1 MHDSLLRLQRSGA
14 RRDLTCRAYQ
24 MRASTADTTAR
35 TVEAILATE
44 APVTVFDMR
53 SWSLVREI
61 LVIQGR
67 TFPAQVPLL
76 DTHQRDSVEQQL
88 GSTRSIRVE
97 GADLVGVRHF
107 SSVQESADAF
117 TKVAEGHLTD
127 GSIGYTVT
135 AYRDLKP
142 GETLDLNGRTFR
154 NDGQDALRI
163 SYEWALMEDSVCPI
177 GADAGAK
184 MRDAAPLSLPLPTT
198 TPPATTGER
207 NAMDFVSW
215 LQARGLDAAKLT
227 PEQTAAFTA
236 DYERS
241 KAAPVTPT
249 KPAAPS
255 ADEMAE
261 RAARAELHLDMLDLA
276 RSHGIELTRA
286 DLAKVAKREAGLD
299 LILARKADA
308 EKSQPAPIAGR
319 VTIGADAEDKKRA
332 AAEDGLLHAL
342 GYVAADAKNLGMRK
356 GSPLEI
362 VRHYTGA
369 FDAGRDDLAKIGC
382 RYDLAHVQV
391 RGANQSAANF
401 SNVLANVFDKIALAG
416 YNGIQSTHQLWTR
429 ERLVSDFKTFT
440 DAAVINGLLG
450 EQTAKGVPADEMNL
464 GEKSVTGALAIF
476 HRRLTFTYQDWR
488 NDDLG
493 EFARLLSDA
502 SGIAKKTED
511 REAYKALLGATW
523 TSNTTATAAVW
534 DDTNQRFIFNKL
546 DAVLAAIQDRTVA
559 ANGENVPLYAVPNVI
574 LAPNARATQLEVVA
588 GIKPANGVPV
598 ASPRGLSLN
607 VISSPWLSNSSLTG
621 YSADDYFAIDTRL
634 SPVVFVRDRFAMTP
648 TVTEKDAGMTPDR
661 AWYIQ
666 HNVKA
671 VLGTLDGSQK
681 GDWA

>member
-1 MHDSLLRLQRSGA
+1 MSA
-14 RRDLTCRAYQ
+14 TAETRRALTCRAYAL
-24 MRASTADTTAR
+24 RATTADVTAR

-44 APVTVFDMR
+44 APVQVFDMR

-88 GSTRSIRVE
+88 GSTRAIRVE
-97 GADLVGVRHF
+97 GNQLVGVRHF
-107 SSVQESADAF
+107 SSVPDAAEAF

-127 GSIGYTVT
+127 GSIGYSVN
-135 AYRDLKP
+135 AFRDLAP
-142 GETLDLNGRTFR
+142 GESFDLNGRSFK
-154 NDGQDALRI
+154 NDGQDTLRI
-163 SYEWALMEDSVCPI
+163 SYEWTLLEDSVCPI

-184 MRDAAPLSLPLPTT
+184 MREAPLPPTM
-198 TPPATTGER
+198 PAPTTGER
-207 NAMDFVSW
+207 KTMDFIQW

-227 PEQTAAFTA
+227 PEQTATFTEDFKQSQTRTDA
-236 DYERS
+236 RDTQ
-241 KAAPVTPT
+241 AIQVT
-249 KPAAPS
+249 APS
-255 ADEMAE
+255 ADHAA
-261 RAARAELHLDMLDLA
+261 RAARAELHLSLFHVA
-276 RSHGIELTRA
+276 RSHGVELSPE
-286 DLAKVAKREAGLD
+286 DLSPISKREAGLE
-299 LILARKADA
+299 LILARKAEA
-308 EKSQPAPIAGR
+308 EKSAPAPVAGR
-319 VTIGADAEDKKRA
+319 ITVGADAEDKRRA

-342 GYVAADAKNLGMRK
+342 GFAGNAKDLGMRK

-369 FDAGRDDLAKIGC
+369 LDAGRDDLAKIGC
-382 RYDLAHVQV
+382 RYDLGHVQV

-401 SNVLANVFDKIALAG
+401 SNVLANVFDKIALQG
-416 YNGIQSTHQLWTR
+416 YNNVQSTHQLWTR

-440 DAAVINGLLG
+440 DAAVVNGLLS
-450 EQTAKGVPADEMNL
+450 EQLAKGVPADEMNL
-464 GEKSVTGALAIF
+464 GEKAITGALSIF

-502 SGIAKKTED
+502 AGIAKKTED
-511 REAYKALLGATW
+511 REAYKTLLAATW
-523 TSNTTATAAVW
+523 TSNTTSTAAVW

-546 DAVLAAIQDRTVA
+546 DAVIAAIQDRTVS
-559 ANGENVPLYAVPNVI
+559 ANGENVPLYAMPNVI

-588 GIKPANGVPV
+588 GIKPANAIPV
-598 ASPRGLSLN
+598 ASPRGLSLS
-607 VISSPWLSNSSLTG
+607 VVSSPWLSNSSLTG
-621 YSADDYFAIDTRL
+621 YSADDYFAIDTRI

-666 HNVKA
+666 HNCKA